1 MVVLTGSFL
10 ELSSTFLFLENE
22 DDDEYERIGKR
33 LCLKRNAW
41 KSLVQ
46 RTHVVR
52 SPGFCRHWRSRFAA
66 SRRDYEPEDAF

>member
-10 ELSSTFLFLENE
+10 ELSSTFSFLENE

-41 KSLVQ
+41 KSLGQ
-46 RTHVVR
+46 RPTSFVV
-52 SPGFCRHWRSRFAA
+52 PA
-66 SRRDYEPEDAF
+66 SAGTG

>member
-1 MVVLTGSFL
+1 MVVLTGL
-10 ELSSTFLFLENE
+10 ELSSTFSFFENE

-41 KSLVQ
+41 KSWVQ

-52 SPGFCRHWRSRFAA
+52 SLGFSRNWRSRFAA
-66 SRRDYEPEDAF
+66 SRRDHEPEDAF